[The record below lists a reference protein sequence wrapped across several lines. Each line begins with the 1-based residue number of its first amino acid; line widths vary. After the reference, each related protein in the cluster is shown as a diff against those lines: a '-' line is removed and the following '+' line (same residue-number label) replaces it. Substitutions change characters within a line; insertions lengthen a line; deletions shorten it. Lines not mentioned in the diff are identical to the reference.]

1 MSFNIGL
8 SGLRAASKDLNVT
21 GNNIANAGTVGFKQS
36 RAEFSDVYAASVLG
50 TGKNPQGSGVLMSN
64 ISQQFNQGNINY
76 TQNALDLAINGNGFF
91 QVSNNGAV
99 SYTRAGYFGTDRQGF
114 LVDNFGYKL
123 QGFPVDGN
131 GNLQNGVVGDL
142 QIQTT
147 NQEPKATSTINT
159 AFNLNSTLKSP
170 VTWQTTFD
178 GVLQSA
184 YDTAYSDA
192 LTTEGQAAYVASL
205 TASGDAAYDDWLT
218 DIGDI
223 AYDDALEAGGDE
235 VAAEAAR
242 AAALA
247 NPGNISDA
255 EAARAAALVDPEN
268 IATAEAARV
277 MQAEVAGN
285 AAKVLPDNLDQARE
299 AADATFDPTDPT
311 TYNNSTSLN
320 VYDSQGN
327 AHVMTQ
333 YFVKT
338 GANSWDM
345 KVLIDGRNPDDP
357 TGTQPYVLGLAFDAS
372 GALQSITG
380 DEATELFSIDHGT
393 NKVTLNA
400 ATGNP
405 PSGGWVPA
413 IPNGATPAT
422 WSPNGALAN
431 PEGIVLDFS
440 KSSQFASAF
449 AVNSVAQDG
458 YTTGEL
464 AGLEIDDTGVIFAR
478 YTNGQSKVQ
487 GQIILANFANVQ
499 GLTPVGKTQWVQS
512 FESGEP
518 VVGTPGS
525 GTLGALQA
533 GALEDSNVE
542 LSDQLVNLIV
552 AQRNYQANA
561 KTIETES
568 AITQTIINLR

>member
-99 SYTRAGYFGTDRQGF
+99 SYTRAGYFGTDREGF

-170 VTWQTTFD
+170 VTWQTT
-178 GVLQSA
+178 
-184 YDTAYSDA
+184 YD
-192 LTTEGQAAYVASL
+192 
-205 TASGDAAYDDWLT
+205 
-218 DIGDI
+218 
-223 AYDDALEAGGDE
+223 AGLDRQYE
-235 VAAEAAR
+235 
-242 AAALA
+242 
-247 NPGNISDA
+247 
-255 EAARAAALVDPEN
+255 
-268 IATAEAARV
+268 
-277 MQAEVAGN
+277 AEVQQRIDNG
-285 AAKVLPDNLDQARE
+285 AADRE
-299 AADATFDPTDPT
+299 AAIAAMEADNWAADASLALAEANATFDPTDPT

-320 VYDSQGN
+320 IYDSQGN

-345 KVLIDGRNPDDP
+345 KVLIDGRNPADP
-357 TGTQPYVLGLAFDAS
+357 SGTEPYVLGLAFDTS

-380 DEATELFSIDHGT
+380 DEAAGLFSIDHGT
-393 NKVTLNA
+393 KKVTLNA

-405 PSGGWVPA
+405 PTGGWVPA
-413 IPNGATPAT
+413 ISNGATPAT

-431 PEGIVLDFS
+431 PDGIVLDFS

>member
-36 RAEFSDVYAASVLG
+36 RAEFSDVYAASVMG

-91 QVSNNGAV
+91 QVSNNGAM
-99 SYTRAGYFGTDRQGF
+99 SYTRAGYFGTDRTGF

-123 QGFPVDGN
+123 QGYPVDAN
-131 GNLQNGVVGDL
+131 GNLQSGVVGDL
-142 QIQTT
+142 QVQTT
-147 NQEPKATSTINT
+147 NQAPKATSQITT
-159 AFNLNSTLKSP
+159 AFNLNSTQKSP
-170 VTWQTTFD
+170 TTWQATYD
-178 GVLQSA
+178 ADVVLQLRASSGG
-184 YDTAYSDA
+184 TA
-192 LTTEGQAAYVASL
+192 LTSAAIASLDIAGAEAWQANLPSSTGFYNDELNKAYANVAPVEADFIVGGIRDDVRYLAAIKAAITSALGQA
-205 TASGDAAYDDWLT
+205 
-218 DIGDI
+218 
-223 AYDDALEAGGDE
+223 
-235 VAAEAAR
+235 
-242 AAALA
+242 
-247 NPGNISDA
+247 DA
-255 EAARAAALVDPEN
+255 EVLKNQDAVSSIDREAAALV
-268 IATAEAARV
+268 
-277 MQAEVAGN
+277 AG
-285 AAKVLPDNLDQARE
+285 
-299 AADATFDPTDPT
+299 ATFDPTDPT
-311 TYNNSTSLN
+311 TYNSSTSLN
-320 VYDSQGN
+320 IYDSQGN

-338 GANSWDM
+338 SANTWDM
-345 KVLIDGRNPDDP
+345 KVLVDGRNPADP
-357 TGTQPYVLGLAFDAS
+357 AGEPLPYVMGLTFNSA
-372 GALQSITG
+372 GALTAVSDDG
-380 DEATELFSIDHGT
+380 SGLFSVDAAT
-393 NKVTLNA
+393 KKVTLNA

-405 PSGGWVPA
+405 PAGGWVPA
-413 IPNGATPAT
+413 IADGAN
-422 WSPNGALAN
+422 WSWNGALAN
-431 PEGIVLDFS
+431 PGGIVLDFS
-440 KSSQFASAF
+440 KSSQYASTF

-487 GQIILANFANVQ
+487 GQIVLANFANVQ

-518 VVGTPGS
+518 VVGTPMS

>member
-99 SYTRAGYFGTDRQGF
+99 SYTRAGYFGTDREGF

-147 NQEPKATSTINT
+147 NQAPKATSQINT
-159 AFNLNSTLKSP
+159 AFNLNSTQKSP
-170 VTWQTTFD
+170 ATWQATYDAAVSGPVTSDIESLMEDYFATEEITGTPSPAEEASARAYAA
-178 GVLQSA
+178 GVL
-184 YDTAYSDA
+184 
-192 LTTEGQAAYVASL
+192 
-205 TASGDAAYDDWLT
+205 
-218 DIGDI
+218 
-223 AYDDALEAGGDE
+223 AG
-235 VAAEAAR
+235 R
-242 AAALA
+242 KF
-247 NPGNISDA
+247 NPA
-255 EAARAAALVDPEN
+255 
-268 IATAEAARV
+268 
-277 MQAEVAGN
+277 
-285 AAKVLPDNLDQARE
+285 
-299 AADATFDPTDPT
+299 DPT
-311 TYNNSTSLN
+311 TYNSSTSLN
-320 VYDSQGN
+320 IYDSQGN

-338 GANSWDM
+338 GANTWDM
-345 KVLIDGRNPDDP
+345 KVLIDGRNPADP
-357 TGTQPYVLGLAFDAS
+357 AQEPPQPYVMGLTFDAS
-372 GALQSITG
+372 GALDTVTDDGSGFFTV
-380 DEATELFSIDHGT
+380 DAATK
-393 NKVTLNA
+393 KVTLNA

-405 PSGGWVPA
+405 PTGGWVPA
-413 IPNGATPAT
+413 IADGAN
-422 WSPNGALAN
+422 WSWNGALAN
-431 PEGIVLDFS
+431 PGGIVLDFS
-440 KSSQFASAF
+440 KSSQYASSF

>member
-170 VTWQTTFD
+170 VTWQTTYD

-247 NPGNISDA
+247 NPSNISDA

-345 KVLIDGRNPDDP
+345 KVLIDGRNPADP
-357 TGTQPYVLGLAFDAS
+357 GQEPPQPYVMGLTFNSS
-372 GALQSITG
+372 GALTG
-380 DEATELFSIDHGT
+380 IANPESGPFSVGPDL
-393 NKVTLNA
+393 KVTLSSA
-400 ATGNP
+400 SATNP
-405 PSGGWVPA
+405 NGWVPA
-413 IPNGATPAT
+413 ISDGGTPAT

-431 PEGIVLDFS
+431 PDGIVLDFS

>member
-99 SYTRAGYFGTDRQGF
+99 SYTRAGYFGTDREGF

-123 QGFPVDGN
+123 QGFPVDDN

-142 QIQTT
+142 QVQTT
-147 NQEPKATSTINT
+147 NQAPKATSTINT

-170 VTWQTTFD
+170 VTWQ
-178 GVLQSA
+178 SA
-184 YDTAYSDA
+184 YDAIVDGVY
-192 LTTEGQAAYVASL
+192 QAAYTPEYNSTLA
-205 TASGDAAYDDWLT
+205 TQMAAYYADPANSVADPASPT
-218 DIGDI
+218 AEEI
-223 AYDDALEAGGDE
+223 AAATAFATPLAESAAAAAGELAASDATVLDS
-235 VAAEAAR
+235 AR
-242 AAALA
+242 AAA
-247 NPGNISDA
+247 N
-255 EAARAAALVDPEN
+255 
-268 IATAEAARV
+268 
-277 MQAEVAGN
+277 
-285 AAKVLPDNLDQARE
+285 
-299 AADATFDPTDPT
+299 ATFNPADPT
-311 TYNNSTSLN
+311 TYNSSTSLN
-320 VYDSQGN
+320 IYDSQGN

-338 GANSWDM
+338 SANTWDM
-345 KVLIDGRNPDDP
+345 KVLIDGRNPADP
-357 TGTQPYVLGLAFDAS
+357 TQEPPQPYVMGLTFNSSGTLTGISNDSAS
-372 GALQSITG
+372 P
-380 DEATELFSIDHGT
+380 FSVSPDL
-393 NKVTLNA
+393 KVTLNS

-405 PSGGWVPA
+405 P
-413 IPNGATPAT
+413 
-422 WSPNGALAN
+422 
-431 PEGIVLDFS
+431 
-440 KSSQFASAF
+440 
-449 AVNSVAQDG
+449 
-458 YTTGEL
+458 TTGEL

-499 GLTPVGKTQWVQS
+499 GLTPVGKSQWVQS

>member
-99 SYTRAGYFGTDRQGF
+99 SYTRAGYFGTDRSGF

-147 NQEPKATSTINT
+147 NQAPKATSKIDT
-159 AFNLNSTLKSP
+159 AFNLNSTQKPP
-170 VTWQTTFD
+170 VTWQ
-178 GVLQSA
+178 SA
-184 YDTAYSDA
+184 YD
-192 LTTEGQAAYVASL
+192 ASL
-205 TASGDAAYDDWLT
+205 QPAYDAAYNTSLT
-218 DIGDI
+218 TAGQT
-223 AYDDALEAGGDE
+223 AYD
-235 VAAEAAR
+235 AEFAVS
-242 AAALA
+242 
-247 NPGNISDA
+247 SDPVLA
-255 EAARAAALVDPEN
+255 EAARAAALVNATN
-268 IATAEAARV
+268 ISNA
-277 MQAEVAGN
+277 QAAGN
-285 AAKVLPDNLDQARE
+285 AARALPVNQA
-299 AADATFDPTDPT
+299 AALTAANGTFNPADPT
-311 TYNNSTSLN
+311 TYNSSTSLN
-320 VYDSQGN
+320 IYDSQGN

-338 GANSWDM
+338 SANTWDM
-345 KVLIDGRNPDDP
+345 KVLIDGRNPANP
-357 TGTQPYVLGLAFDAS
+357 AQEPPQPYVMGLSFDAS
-372 GALQSITG
+372 GALTAIDNGGSG
-380 DEATELFSIDHGT
+380 LFSVSPDR
-393 NKVTLNA
+393 KVTLNS

-405 PSGGWVPA
+405 PTGGWIPA
-413 IPNGATPAT
+413 ISNGATPASR
-422 WSPNGALAN
+422 SPNGALAN
-431 PEGIVLDFS
+431 PGGIVLDFS
-440 KSSQFASAF
+440 KSSQYASAF

-518 VVGTPGS
+518 VVGTPSS